1 MVFIMTNEMN
11 AKMAAAWKAVDVVDA
26 GYLFE
31 VIDLYDALAA
41 YARVVDDCKNWTLP
55 EWERCHLDREADRAF
70 FRVNEA
76 FKTLRAVT
84 LPREILDA
92 LAAYGFTPP
101 RQGAVAVVEPEYEE
115 ILSEDF

>member
-1 MVFIMTNEMN
+1 MTNKMN
-11 AKMAAAWKAVDVVDA
+11 AKMTAAWKAVDAVDA

-31 VIDLYDALAA
+31 AIDLYDALAA
-41 YARVVDDCKNWTLP
+41 YARVADSCKNWRLL

-70 FRVNEA
+70 CRVTEALKPFRA
-76 FKTLRAVT
+76 AT

-92 LAAYGFTPP
+92 LAAYGFAPP
-101 RQGAVAVVEPEYEE
+101 RRGAVAVVEPEYEE